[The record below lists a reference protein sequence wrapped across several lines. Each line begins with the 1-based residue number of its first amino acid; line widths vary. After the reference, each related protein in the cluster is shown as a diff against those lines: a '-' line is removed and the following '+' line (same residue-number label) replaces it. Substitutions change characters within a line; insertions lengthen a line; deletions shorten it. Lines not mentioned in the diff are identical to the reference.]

1 MSVREMTPE
10 RRPDMR
16 APGRAAAET
25 ADAGKLPLMLG
36 EIGLEPGVGGLPAYV
51 MEGAA
56 RGVAGCEGDGEA
68 DSTTHIRWERVA
80 TSRATVCASVEYGL
94 T

>member
-1 MSVREMTPE
+1 M
-10 RRPDMR
+10 RRPEIP

-25 ADAGKLPLMLG
+25 ADTGKPPLILG
-36 EIGLEPGVGGLPAYV
+36 DMGLEPGVGGLPAKV
-51 MEGAA
+51 IEGVE
-56 RGVAGCEGDGEA
+56 RGVAGFEGDGDA

-80 TSRATVCASVEYGL
+80 TSRATVCANVEYGL